1 MPSSLVPFVGRAAEV
16 AAVTAALDSA
26 AAGAASVVA
35 VAGEPGVGKSRLVD
49 EADTASPLYV
59 DLPYGIVV
67 EALRPIMRTVEAG
80 ARTRLVEGL
89 PDLAA
94 DRHLLSIGDVCQ
106 AMILLG
112 RGDGESALRVARS
125 IQPSGLA
132 NPALCL
138 GVLGEA
144 QVAAGDPAGARET
157 ATSLARHGP
166 DAPYPAAVAARIV
179 GLAARAEGDAEAA
192 SEAFERAA
200 NGLDALGM
208 PFDAAVAR
216 LDWAETDGTDRVRDD
231 LQLFDRLGARP
242 AADRARQLLRRLGIR
257 PTVASRTR
265 QADELSPRE
274 AEIAQLVAEGL
285 SNMEIAE
292 RLFISHRTVTTHLQ
306 RIYQRLGVTSRTG
319 LTRYVLEQPRNT

>member
-1 MPSSLVPFVGRAAEV
+1 VP
-16 AAVTAALDSA
+16 
-26 AAGAASVVA
+26 
-35 VAGEPGVGKSRLVD
+35 
-49 EADTASPLYV
+49 
-59 DLPYGIVV
+59 
-67 EALRPIMRTVEAG
+67 
-80 ARTRLVEGL
+80 GL
-89 PDLAA
+89 
-94 DRHLLSIGDVCQ
+94 
-106 AMILLG
+106 ILLG

-144 QVAAGDPAGARET
+144 QVAAGDPDGARET

-166 DAPYPAAVAARIV
+166 EAPYPAAVAARIV
-179 GLAARAEGDAEAA
+179 GLAARAEGDAGAA
-192 SEAFERAA
+192 SEAFGRAA
-200 NGLDALGM
+200 KGFDALAM

-216 LDWAETDGTDRVRDD
+216 LDWAEIDGEVDRLRDD
-231 LQLFDRLGARP
+231 LALFDRLAARP
-242 AADRARQLLRRLGIR
+242 AADRARQLLRRLGVR
-257 PTVASRTR
+257 PTAAPRTR

-306 RIYQRLGVTSRTG
+306 RIYQRLGVGSRTG
-319 LTRYVLEQPRNT
+319 LTRYVLEHPRNT